1 MKTKITFVDQ
11 TTNKIITNVKILK
24 TNSEDTNKSKEF
36 TNTLPSVKTEDG
48 IIIITDKATKKS
60 YKYQLW
66 VDLLVDIRIHVY
78 SINLEK
84 KEMKYKYPITP
95 YETKTDPLKDEDIK
109 LISTYYNKTKIKGL
123 IEGLKTKKGK
133 SLLLELLE
141 IN

>member
-60 YKYQLW
+60 YKYQCSNCY
-66 VDLLVDIRIHVY
+66 I
-78 SINLEK
+78 
-84 KEMKYKYPITP
+84 
-95 YETKTDPLKDEDIK
+95 
-109 LISTYYNKTKIKGL
+109 
-123 IEGLKTKKGK
+123 
-133 SLLLELLE
+133 
-141 IN
+141 